1 MLAYRWLASLP
12 LVGWYISCLASIL
25 SVNQRKLGRSEYDGL
40 AKIQSVD
47 WYTVGCSWQ
56 VNNQSVGQ
64 DSVCQLAQG
73 QLTNVVKLG
82 FRRKELGL
90 INRGAQ

>member
-40 AKIQSVD
+40 AKIQSVG
-47 WYTVGCSWQ
+47 WHTVGRSWQ
-56 VNNQSVGQ
+56 VYSQSVGQ
-64 DSVCQLAQG
+64 HSVCQLAQG
-73 QLTNVVKLG
+73 QLTNVVKPG
-82 FRRKELGL
+82 FRGKELGL